1 MSLQD
6 ASMIRHLFFLFL
18 FFGLS
23 SLHSQVDSLPRPQKS
38 QDSTLISKK
47 DKKKKGEARTVS
59 IKDYLVI
66 FHNRD
71 TTFVD
76 TTLTIQ
82 KDYKYNFLRRDD
94 FELMPFS
101 NLGQP
106 YNSLAEEMRDNW
118 LYPRI
123 GATAKHFNYK
133 EFEDVSYYN
142 VPTPMTELF
151 FKTTL
156 EQGQLLDALLTLN
169 TSERLNL
176 SVFHRGFR
184 SLGKYQFDQAESSNF
199 VATFNYVT
207 KNGKYQVRA
216 HIAAQN
222 LNTEENGGLSNREQ
236 FESGNEE
243 FLDRARADV
252 LFSSSSNTLADNR
265 VLGKR
270 YFLDHQINLFRASK
284 DSLQPKSTLSLG
296 HVFSYETRFY
306 QFLQDNAAA
315 AFGTDPAPFEVPI
328 DDKANL
334 KTMYN
339 QVFATFTNKTLGKI
353 TASINHYSYDYFFNS
368 ILIRDD
374 GQIDNRLNG
383 EEINFGGK
391 YENTFGRISVRG
403 DFSLNISGDLSGTL
417 LNGQVAYQI
426 NDNNSVFGSIH
437 ASSKMPNFNTLLFQS
452 DYQNFNWQNNTVF
465 EKEDVKSIAFGWNS
479 KLLGTLTASYDAI
492 DNYTYFTS
500 TASEEDITNGEER
513 AFVRPFQ
520 SQGTIDYLKVK
531 LAKEFRWRR
540 WALMNTVMYQNVSQE
555 ENVLNVPQVVT
566 RNTLYF
572 SKDVFKK
579 AMYLQTGVTLKYFTA
594 YNTNAYHP
602 LLGEFYVQNREE
614 FGGFPMIDFFINAK
628 IRQTRIYLKAEHLN
642 TVWSKS
648 YNYYAAPEYPYR
660 DFVIRFGLVWNFF
673 S

>member
-1 MSLQD
+1 
-6 ASMIRHLFFLFL
+6 MIRHLFFLFL
-18 FFGLS
+18 FFGS
-23 SLHSQVDSLPRPQKS
+23 SALHSQVDSLSQLQKS
-38 QDSTLISKK
+38 QDSTLTLKEDRKEKK
-47 DKKKKGEARTVS
+47 EARTIS
-59 IKDYLVI
+59 IKDYLI
-66 FHNRD
+66 ISQDRD

-82 KDYKYNFLRRDD
+82 KEYKYNFLRRDD

-106 YNSLAEEMRDNW
+106 YNSLAEELRDNW

-133 EFEDVSYYN
+133 EAENVLYYN

-169 TSERLNL
+169 TSQRLNL

-199 VATFNYVT
+199 VATFNYLT
-207 KNGKYQVRA
+207 KNGKYQIRG

-222 LNTEENGGLSNREQ
+222 LDTEENGGLSNREQ

-270 YFLDHQINLFRASK
+270 YFLDHQVNLFGASN
-284 DSLQPKSTLSLG
+284 DSLQPKSRLSIG

-306 QFLQDNAAA
+306 QFLQNNAAT

-339 QVFATFTNKTLGKI
+339 QVFATFANKTLGKI
-353 TASINHYSYDYFFNS
+353 TANINYYTYDYFFNS

-391 YENTFGRISVRG
+391 YENTLGRISLSG
-403 DFSLNISGDLSGTL
+403 EFSLNISGDLSGTL
-417 LNGQVAYQI
+417 FNGRAAYRI

-437 ASSKMPNFNTLLFQS
+437 ASSKMPNFNTLLYQS

-465 EKEDVKSIAFGWNS
+465 EKEDIKSIAFGWSS
-479 KLLGTLTASYDAI
+479 KLLGTLTASYDVI
-492 DNYTYFTS
+492 DNYTYFAS
-500 TASEEDITNGEER
+500 TASEEDIANGEER

-531 LAKEFRWRR
+531 WAKEFRWRR

-555 ENVLNVPQVVT
+555 ENVLNVPQLVT

-572 SKDVFKK
+572 SKEVFKK
-579 AMYLQTGVTLKYFTA
+579 AMYLQTGVTFRYFTA

-628 IRQTRIYLKAEHLN
+628 IRQTRVYLKAEHLN
-642 TVWSKS
+642 TVWSKN
-648 YNYYAAPEYPYR
+648 YDYYAAPDYPYR